1 MIEGVVYSKK
11 PEEDTRSHPSWS
23 VQEVCSQMFE
33 PLDQNL
39 VKCFRR
45 SDEHWTLWAPQFL
58 CIFCLIDD
66 DQLECEAFC
75 PVRVEEG
82 SRDTW
87 VAWRPDS
94 RRLFSVRHPSRCIV
108 VPAARGPAGMLG
120 WWCWWWSRRRRRR
133 RGESILRGLTACC
146 TCPPPV
152 STSLTPPRN
161 KLREE
166 NLLKLVFST
175 NLQTELWRLFTGSSL
190 NQTAHMFRG
199 ELRSSLTWSPA
210 SLQLILKEQF
220 TSEWMPTPHGMEVK
234 WWHR

>member
-1 MIEGVVYSKK
+1 MIEGVVQENRGRHQKS
-11 PEEDTRSHPSWS
+11 PELICRGVWS
-23 VQEVCSQMFE
+23 EMFG

-58 CIFCLIDD
+58 SIFCLIDD
-66 DQLECEAFC
+66 DQQECEVFC
-75 PVRVEEG
+75 PVTVEEG

-120 WWCWWWSRRRRRR
+120 WWCWWRRRRRR
-133 RGESILRGLTACC
+133 RESILRGLTACC

-152 STSLTPPRN
+152 SMSLTPPRN
-161 KLREE
+161 KLWEE

-199 ELRSSLTWSPA
+199 DSCPVWPD
-210 SLQLILKEQF
+210 LQLLCNLF
-220 TSEWMPTPHGMEVK
+220 
-234 WWHR
+234 